1 MRCTWWAFPIAIY
14 AKNEYRTNGMSRSFP
29 VLPPTYYRDH
39 FLEMIDFV
47 TSVYGGMLGEEEQAF
62 ARDFLRLS
70 DSAQCL
76 YVRMGNRKKAVF
88 TAEDLDYSEIE
99 DVGDGL
105 VELRAQS
112 FARDVGRDDYHGFLS
127 NLSKPD
133 LVDLARRSGLSKV
146 RSAWP
151 KPELV
156 SHVAAELAFDDFAA
170 DYDLGGHMVPD
181 RKHTLGFLLYL
192 YFGKLN
198 DNLLNFTLRDLGIVS
213 VRSQESYQ
221 ARFHSLDEARAGY
234 VYTTALRK
242 LRSGEANPFV
252 IAEQIDN
259 FPTADNDFIQG
270 LRDQL
275 LFLLGQAFE
284 KQKDVAGAIAL
295 YERSTAFDSH
305 ERVVRLLY
313 TKGEA
318 ERAKAMLETMLA
330 APAHDEEYVFA
341 DDFYRRKF
349 GQAKTGVFTDLL
361 RNSQT
366 IEVDEL
372 YRGYAEEAAI
382 LHFAREG
389 WTAHHTENGLW
400 PSLFGLIFWDELF
413 ETPESL
419 SSGFDLVPQTL
430 KDRSFH
436 RIHADAIASKLAA
449 IDAGKALDMVR
460 DTAVAHAGD
469 ENGIVWWQDDLGILM
484 AQLLNAAPPSAVRGV
499 MERMTKDFY
508 SLRDGFPDLMLTRD
522 RAIRFIEIKAEGDQ
536 VRRNQL
542 ARLNLLKSLGFE
554 ADICRVTYRIDP
566 EQTYVV
572 IDVETTGG
580 RPPND
585 RVTEI
590 GAVKIQGGQVV
601 AEWQSLINPQRHIPA
616 FITDLTGISNSMV
629 RDAPLFADIAEDLA
643 AFMDGAIFVAHNVN
657 FDYGFI
663 ASEFR
668 RLNMRFR
675 MPKLCTCATMRK
687 HYPGH
692 ASYGLGPLSQAYSIR
707 LDNHHRAL
715 DDARAAAELLRM
727 VNEKRLAVTE

>member
-1 MRCTWWAFPIAIY
+1 
-14 AKNEYRTNGMSRSFP
+14 MSRSFP
-29 VLPPTYYRDH
+29 ILPPTYYRDH
-39 FLEMIDFV
+39 FLEMIGFV
-47 TSVYGGMLGEEEQAF
+47 TSVYGEMLGEAEQAF
-62 ARDFLRLS
+62 TDDFLRLG
-70 DSAQCL
+70 DAAQCL
-76 YVRMGNRKKAVF
+76 YVRMSNRKKAVF

-99 DVGDGL
+99 DVLDGL
-105 VELRAQS
+105 AELRARG
-112 FARDVGRDDYHGFLS
+112 FAREVGANDYHGFLS
-127 NLSKPD
+127 GLAKPD
-133 LVDLARRSGLSKV
+133 LLELARRNGLAKV
-146 RSAWP
+146 RSGWP
-151 KPELV
+151 KPQLV
-156 SHVAAELAFDDFAA
+156 AHVAGELAFDDFTV
-170 DYDLGGHMVPD
+170 DYDLSGHMVPA
-181 RKHTLGFLLYL
+181 RKDTLGFLLYL

-198 DNLLNFTLRDLGIVS
+198 DSLINFTLRDLGIVS
-213 VRSQESYQ
+213 VRTQESYQ

-252 IAEQIDN
+252 IAGQIDN
-259 FPTADNDFIQG
+259 FPAADNDFIQT

-284 KQKDVAGAIAL
+284 KQKDAAGAIAL
-295 YERSTAFDSH
+295 YERSMAFDSR
-305 ERVVRLLY
+305 ERVVRLLHA
-313 TKGEA
+313 KGES
-318 ERAKAMLETMLA
+318 ERAKMMLEVMLA
-330 APAHDEEYVFA
+330 SPSHDEEYVFA

-349 GQAKTGVFTDLL
+349 GQAKTGVFTELL

-382 LHFAREG
+382 LHFGKDG

-413 ETPESL
+413 ETPGSL

-430 KDRSFH
+430 KDRRFH
-436 RIHADAIASKLAA
+436 RVHADAIAAKLTA

-469 ENGIVWWQDDLGILM
+469 ENGIVWWHDDLGVLM
-484 AQLLNAAPPSAVRGV
+484 AQLLNAAPPAAVRGV
-499 MERMTKDFY
+499 MERMTQDFY
-508 SLRDGFPDLMLTRD
+508 ALRDGFPDLMLTRERD
-522 RAIRFIEIKAEGDQ
+522 IRFVEIKAEGDQ

-542 ARLNLLKSLGFE
+542 ARLNLLKSLGFQ
-554 ADICRVTYRIDP
+554 ADICRVKYRIDP
-566 EQTYVV
+566 DQVYVV

-585 RVTEI
+585 RVTEV
-590 GAVKIQGGQVV
+590 GAVKIKAGQVI

-629 RDAPLFADIAEDLA
+629 RDAPVFAEIADDLA
-643 AFMDGAIFVAHNVN
+643 AFMEGAIFVAHNVN

-663 ASEFR
+663 SSEFR

-675 MPKLCTCATMRK
+675 FPKLCTCATMRK
-687 HYPGH
+687 HYPGN
-692 ASYGLGPLSQAYSIR
+692 ASYGLGALCRDYNIR

-715 DDARAAAELLRM
+715 DDAKAAAELLLM
-727 VNEKRLAVTE
+727 VNEKRLAS